1 MKIRHIYL
9 PQKMYDSLRLC
20 LFQTIRKQMSRE
32 QWVLA
37 LLPQAASRWCSTL
50 GLNCNIC
57 VHCLCGKKKWF
68 WNILAITN
76 LLNTERIRR
85 SLKNCWEHIFM
96 GCVSV
101 LLQKTKNKKKQRKKT
116 CDTRD
121 LSWEQLCGDNC
132 SFQGSCS
139 FMLYGKDR
147 WHVARQKI
155 QISPVKII

>member
-9 PQKMYDSLRLC
+9 PRKMYDSLRLC

-57 VHCLCGKKKWF
+57 VHCLCGKKKV
-68 WNILAITN
+68 ILEYIGHHKFIKYRAFKEKLKE
-76 LLNTERIRR
+76 LLRAYFYGLCLSTA
-85 SLKNCWEHIFM
+85 
-96 GCVSV
+96 
-101 LLQKTKNKKKQRKKT
+101 TKNKKQKKQRKKT
-116 CDTRD
+116 RGTRD